1 MFQSRF
7 PSDDSSSS
15 SSSCPRAAFRKQ
27 SLNPAAA
34 AAAAESK
41 AVFSSFGG
49 KQLWPESRCPVDARL
64 WLISDV
70 HSLTFVTLLSSH
82 PEGALNRV
90 RKRSPASPRRERG
103 PTVVAF
109 QSPLTRFSF

>member
-7 PSDDSSSS
+7 PSDDSSS

-27 SLNPAAA
+27 SLNPA

-103 PTVVAF
+103 LTVVAF